1 MRTPTLTVV
10 AILLLVPPAADAQL
24 TNHSIGLELG
34 IASLSGFGLE
44 PHIPLGFAASYW
56 LDGRI
61 SATARLA
68 MAFPAR
74 TGDRT
79 TAYYVCG
86 AAGLRLDLSTSSL
99 RPWLFAEV
107 GWYQIFLP
115 DAFGST
121 GAFAPGAGAGLEWF
135 FERDLSLA
143 LVATGRWLVAFG
155 RDGGRLGELTTQVS
169 AYF

>member
-1 MRTPTLTVV
+1 MRTTTFTMV
-10 AILLLVPPAADAQL
+10 AGLLLAAPAAEAQL
-24 TNHSIGLELG
+24 TNHSIGVELG

-44 PHIPLGFAASYW
+44 PHLPLGFVATYW
-56 LDGRI
+56 LDGRV

-68 MAFPAR
+68 MAFPSQ

-86 AAGLRLDLSTSSL
+86 AAGLRLDLSNSSL
-99 RPWLFAEV
+99 RPWLFAEL
-107 GWYQIFLP
+107 GWYQLFLP
-115 DAFGST
+115 NAFGST
-121 GAFAPGAGAGLEWF
+121 GAFAPGAGGGLEWF

-143 LVATGRWLVAFG
+143 LVATGRWLLAFG